1 MTKEMEMNELL
12 LKELLARGLCSKF
25 HMARYSGETVDAM
38 LEMAD
43 ELGIRQLVEWKAKE
57 IGYVN
62 YLMMR
67 LARR

>member
-1 MTKEMEMNELL
+1 MNELIM
-12 LKELLARGLCSKF
+12 KELLARGLCSKF

-38 LEMAD
+38 LKMAY
-43 ELGIRQLVEWKAKE
+43 ELGIRQSIEWTAKE

-67 LARR
+67 LKKGD